1 MLSLADDTSDKIL
14 HPSTTESPVS
24 DPNQLG
30 SYRQYFNSVQQ
41 AAHRTLSPNRALLA
55 SHGIR
60 LSHKD
65 ITNTHELPTDRLHL
79 YTSTKVIVMAVER
92 GASVIIY
99 DVLLGPYI
107 VTISMLNL
115 AERVYNNKESL
126 YRGSFGD
133 IIQLSDKK

>member
-1 MLSLADDTSDKIL
+1 
-14 HPSTTESPVS
+14 
-24 DPNQLG
+24 
-30 SYRQYFNSVQQ
+30 
-41 AAHRTLSPNRALLA
+41 
-55 SHGIR
+55 
-60 LSHKD
+60 
-65 ITNTHELPTDRLHL
+65 
-79 YTSTKVIVMAVER
+79 MAVER